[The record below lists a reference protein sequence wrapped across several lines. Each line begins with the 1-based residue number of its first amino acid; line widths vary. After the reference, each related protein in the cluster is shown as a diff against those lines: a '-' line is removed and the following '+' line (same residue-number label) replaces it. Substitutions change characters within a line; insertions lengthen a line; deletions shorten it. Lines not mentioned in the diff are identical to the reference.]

1 MSVKSP
7 SGTSNEVS
15 VEVHPVPGEKSHKRP
30 KRSTDKD
37 GTEVIIDS
45 RHDDMASAQ
54 LPPDS
59 LNQKLCPLD
68 LLWSN
73 FYPQFLK
80 LLIWGKMKSNLGQKL
95 ILIIHEIIH

>member
-15 VEVHPVPGEKSHKRP
+15 VEVHPVPGEKSHKRS

-45 RHDDMASAQ
+45 RHDDMASA
-54 LPPDS
+54 LLS
-59 LNQKLCPLD
+59 ALQKNHGERVFTYD
-68 LLWSN
+68 RVFGDYFISN
-73 FYPQFLK
+73 
-80 LLIWGKMKSNLGQKL
+80 I
-95 ILIIHEIIH
+95 

>member
-7 SGTSNEVS
+7 SGTSNEVF

-30 KRSTDKD
+30 KHSTDKD

-54 LPPDS
+54 LRALQQTMEKGFSQTTES
-59 LNQKLCPLD
+59 LATILSQTFEKYVIEEEVLRH
-68 LLWSN
+68 
-73 FYPQFLK
+73 
-80 LLIWGKMKSNLGQKL
+80 KM
-95 ILIIHEIIH
+95 